1 MLVDFVGNEESIK
14 ELEKNL
20 DNKDLSHAYLF
31 LGNEGVGKFTVAKA
45 LAKRILCDE
54 NESYYCQIADDFYHP
69 DLKILRND
77 DKSIKKTEIDEL
89 VADSFKKPFASKYK
103 VYIIDGFED
112 VTVSGQNALLKTL
125 EEPED
130 YVKIILTS
138 KNSKK
143 ILPTILSRTR
153 IIKFNNIMEEEVIK
167 FLREKENIGLENAT
181 LFAKLSSGSVN
192 RALNYAKNPKYLNL
206 RDEALTIFDRL
217 LNKTTASPFREFAF
231 FNENKEYLKEIF
243 NIYLLF
249 LRDIALVDLEINE
262 DNIMN
267 IDKINMIKKQNITA
281 QKATVISD
289 EIIKTMELLEK
300 NTNFELTI
308 EQLLINI
315 GGMK

>member
-20 DNKDLSHAYLF
+20 ENKDLSHAYLF

-54 NESYYCQIADDFYHP
+54 NESYYCEIADDFYHP
-69 DLKILRND
+69 DLKILRA
-77 DKSIKKTEIDEL
+77 DKSIKKAEIDEL

-103 VYIIDGFED
+103 VFIIDGFED

-130 YVKIILTS
+130 YLKIILTS

-153 IIKFNNIMEEEVIK
+153 IIKFNNIMEDDVIK
-167 FLREKENIGLENAT
+167 FLIEKENIGIDNAT

-192 RALNYAKNPKYLNL
+192 RALNYAKDPKYLSL
-206 RDEALTIFDRL
+206 REQAISIFDRL
-217 LNKTTASPFREFAF
+217 LNKTTSSPFREFSF
-231 FNENKEYLKEIF
+231 FNENKEYLNEIF

-249 LRDIALVDLEINE
+249 LRDIAIIDLGLNE
-262 DNIMN
+262 NNIMN
-267 IDKINMIKKQNITA
+267 IDKLTMLKKQNITA
-281 QKATVISD
+281 QKATMISD
-289 EIIKTMELLEK
+289 EIIKTIELLEK